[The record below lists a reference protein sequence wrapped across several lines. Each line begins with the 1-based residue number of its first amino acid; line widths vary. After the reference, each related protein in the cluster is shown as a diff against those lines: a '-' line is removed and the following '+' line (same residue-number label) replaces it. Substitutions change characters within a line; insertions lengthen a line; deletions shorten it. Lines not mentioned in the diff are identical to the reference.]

1 MHNLA
6 QPHDKLQLWPTPV
19 FIYKYRDWPYDKKS
33 LLNVIDSEE
42 QKRTSDIQSG
52 VAQTVKTRG
61 LKESDFD
68 FLKKTS
74 EYPILNK
81 FVEFFNEAIADVVTN
96 ALPTESPYYKV
107 EEKTVTPKIFESWY
121 HKTNN
126 GGAHGLH
133 CHPGSSWAGIFYVN
147 TPACDI
153 KTNNGVNR
161 FHNVNSL
168 YGPGDLGSHW
178 WNSPSIMAI
187 PPEEGTLVMFPAWTY
202 HEATPYYG
210 DEDRVV
216 IAFNSV
222 VLAGEHND

>member
-126 GGAHGLH
+126 GCAHRLH
-133 CHPGSSWAGIFYVN
+133 CHRG
-147 TPACDI
+147 
-153 KTNNGVNR
+153 
-161 FHNVNSL
+161 
-168 YGPGDLGSHW
+168 
-178 WNSPSIMAI
+178 
-187 PPEEGTLVMFPAWTY
+187 
-202 HEATPYYG
+202 
-210 DEDRVV
+210 
-216 IAFNSV
+216 
-222 VLAGEHND
+222 